1 MARDPRGLDLLLRA
15 ARTATEARARDR
27 DETVKKSTT
36 VRFQTAD
43 ATGRVEAKTRR
54 QGKARADGA
63 MRDRTNDFERGGT
76 AGKGKRGRGRA
87 TMTMKAKANAPPP
100 DVDDSAEATTVR
112 EETLAI
118 GAETLAREHA
128 DVVIERV
135 RQWLDVMMS
144 DARGRLTALERS
156 QTRTHRALEKYDSEE
171 AQDDVGIEMLVEF
184 DKTLEIERSILEET
198 MKNLEAMRTKVEFE
212 SANLA
217 LRWLRRSNCGGDDDG
232 QASEEDQATDGRK
245 YFYSSSAYAFLQ
257 TAIGAFMN
265 DTTPAKSAK
274 SADAHSPSGVLDAA
288 RLFT

>member
-15 ARTATEARARDR
+15 ARTATATRTR
-27 DETVKKSTT
+27 DETAKKRPT
-36 VRFQTAD
+36 VRIQTD

-54 QGKARADGA
+54 RGEARVDRA
-63 MRDRTNDFERGGT
+63 MRDRTNEFERRET

-87 TMTMKAKANAPPP
+87 TMTTKAKAKATPP
-100 DVDDSAEATTVR
+100 DVDDSAEAKTVR

-156 QTRTHRALEKYDSEE
+156 RTRTRRALEKYDSKGSE
-171 AQDDVGIEMLVEF
+171 DDVGIEMLVEF
-184 DKTLEIERSILEET
+184 SHSLEIERGILEET

-232 QASEEDQATDGRK
+232 QGSEEDHATDGRK
-245 YFYSSSAYAFLQ
+245 YCYSSSAYAFLQ

-274 SADAHSPSGVLDAA
+274 SAGEEHSPSGVLDAA

>member
-1 MARDPRGLDLLLRA
+1 M
-15 ARTATEARARDR
+15 
-27 DETVKKSTT
+27 TT
-36 VRFQTAD
+36 
-43 ATGRVEAKTRR
+43 
-54 QGKARADGA
+54 KARA
-63 MRDRTNDFERGGT
+63 
-76 AGKGKRGRGRA
+76 K
-87 TMTMKAKANAPPP
+87 APPP

-156 QTRTHRALEKYDSEE
+156 RTRTRRALEKYDSRGSTE
-171 AQDDVGIEMLVEF
+171 DDVGIEMLVEF
-184 DKTLEIERSILEET
+184 AHTTLEIERGILEET

-232 QASEEDQATDGRK
+232 QGERGRSRDGWTQVLLFLECVRISSNRHRCVHERHHAREVGKERRRSALAERRSRRRATLYVIPLALGR
-245 YFYSSSAYAFLQ
+245 
-257 TAIGAFMN
+257 T
-265 DTTPAKSAK
+265 
-274 SADAHSPSGVLDAA
+274 
-288 RLFT
+288 RR